1 MINTAETRLTRNRP
15 DTKETPLGKALEN
28 GNYKI
33 AAALIRAGIVFHYSD
48 ILKEVR
54 RGRGEIAG
62 AMIAVSAKKQK
73 NWPEVLNYL
82 NLPEVQSALIR
93 EDVTLLAAILP
104 DTKLRKEI
112 IENFNQREDAP
123 LNESYGSKVD
133 KLRELKKVLTNEFEA
148 HWQENLS
155 NPKRV
160 NYFSPKL
167 SDEDLDSL
175 VDIDIEEAHRLL
187 LT

>member
-1 MINTAETRLTRNRP
+1 MIIA
-15 DTKETPLGKALEN
+15 
-28 GNYKI
+28 KI
-33 AAALIRAGIVFHYSD
+33 ST
-48 ILKEVR
+48 
-54 RGRGEIAG
+54 
-62 AMIAVSAKKQK
+62 
-73 NWPEVLNYL
+73 
-82 NLPEVQSALIR
+82 LIR

-175 VDIDIEEAHRLL
+175 VDIDIEEAASIASYIEKAILK
-187 LT
+187 